1 MSQLHPSTEF
11 ALTRLDAIIE
21 NVETRLQGKPDAI
34 RLALVALVGRGHVL
48 IEDVPGVGKTLL
60 ARSLAE
66 SLGCTWRRIQFT
78 PDLLPSDLIGVN
90 VFDPETRA
98 FSFHPGP
105 VFSNILLADEVN
117 RASPKTQSAL
127 LEAMEESQVSVDGK
141 TYGLREPFVVLA
153 TQNPLEHEGTYPL
166 PESQLDRFLVRMSIG
181 YPSRE
186 ASLRMLEMHAESGEE
201 MTSALSAIVGPEDVI
216 ALREVAD
223 ACYVAPSI
231 KEYVLDITESTRQVP
246 EIDLGV
252 SPRGSLHL
260 LRACRAAAVLAG
272 RHFVIPDDVKWVANA
287 VLEHRIVLTPEAQ
300 MRGVQSAEVLAGVLH
315 AVPVP
320 VGQ

>member
-11 ALTRLDAIIE
+11 AETRLNAIVE
-21 NVETRLQGKPDAI
+21 NVESRLQGKPEAV

-78 PDLLPSDLIGVN
+78 PDLLPSDLIGIN
-90 VFDPETRA
+90 VYDPEARDFT
-98 FSFHPGP
+98 FHPGP

-127 LEAMEESQVSVDGK
+127 LEAMEESQVSVDGH
-141 TYGLREPFVVLA
+141 TYRLRQPFVVLA

-166 PESQLDRFLVRMSIG
+166 PESQLDRFLVRMSLG
-181 YPSRE
+181 YPSRD
-186 ASLRMLEMHAESGEE
+186 ASLRMLEVHADGPDE
-201 MTSALSAIVGPEDVI
+201 TTPLAAVVGPEDVI

-231 KEYVLDITESTRQVP
+231 KEYVLDITETTRQVP
-246 EIDLGV
+246 EIRLGA

-260 LRACRAAAVLAG
+260 LRAARAAAVLAA
-272 RHFVIPDDVKWVANA
+272 RHYVIPDDVKWVTSP
-287 VLEHRIVLTPEAQ
+287 VLEHRIVLAPEAQ
-300 MRGVQSAEVLAGVLH
+300 MRGVSPAEVLAGVLH
-315 AVPVP
+315 AIPAP